1 MTDVSTHF
9 RTQRS
14 TGFYSLLIGQWG
26 EGTMRCMTALAL
38 REHFTLFKHYRLCLC
53 VCVKILQGDPCGL

>member
-1 MTDVSTHF
+1 
-9 RTQRS
+9 
-14 TGFYSLLIGQWG
+14 
-26 EGTMRCMTALAL
+26 MRCMTALAL